1 MKEKWTERERERERE
16 NWWMRMNEFSG
27 SLAERMLSLLL
38 KVTHFNLTLEEKFCS
53 EVLIFTFYAVISQN
67 IEIF

>member
-1 MKEKWTERERERERE
+1 
-16 NWWMRMNEFSG
+16 MNEFSG